1 MKRLMRSR
9 SGRQIY
15 GPKWQNIEAN
25 REIEHDENALRSA
38 SAESI
43 AISSQVSDA
52 QNNQDRTREGNI
64 SGSGDRDGESMYR
77 AALEGDW
84 VAAEILLSRDPTL
97 AFDYITEDGDR
108 ALHVATAMKHEE
120 FVQKLVEKM
129 SPSDLELLDGQGYTA
144 CSYAAISGVVEIAAA
159 LMKKNTN
166 LIKNNVTA
174 LQKAAFCGN
183 KEMVS
188 YLLKFTQV
196 EDFLNEQWFD
206 LLLLV
211 VRTKM
216 YDVALELLEKNGSL
230 ATMKNEEGTI
240 LHLLAR
246 EDISHPRTY
255 KGLLQSYRDRLVIRG
270 FTRRK
275 IGGVMQEDLRLLVE
289 KLWMQIKNLERA
301 TALELMKNP
310 PILHDAAKVGN
321 VELITMLTHTYPNL
335 IWNTDNNGYT
345 IFHIAII
352 YRRENIFKLI
362 HQSGAMKHLITT
374 SQDQNGDTILHLAA
388 KLASPSRRKI
398 VSIPALQMQGE
409 LAWFKEV
416 EAIVPPSCLKTRNK
430 DGLTPREL
438 FSKEHKNLLEKS
450 ETWMRN
456 TADSCMLIATL
467 MLTVVFAAAFTVPGG
482 NNQETGIPILLKRVW
497 FTCFI
502 IFEALALFGS
512 TLSIITFWSIMTSS
526 FDEDQFLEALPYQ
539 LKLGL
544 SSLLISL
551 VGAVSIFMSA
561 YFLVFVEVRAWLI
574 KFVIIWTYVCLIGA
588 IGMEFGKLLLNTS
601 LQRYFSAIMPHPNTK
616 SLFGRYYMTRE

>member
-43 AISSQVSDA
+43 AIASQVSDA

-64 SGSGDRDGESMYR
+64 SGSGGRDGESMYR

-84 VAAEILLSRDPTL
+84 VAAEVLLSRDPTL
-97 AFDYITEDGDR
+97 AFDHITEDGDR

-144 CSYAAISGVVEIAAA
+144 CCYAAISGVVEIAAA

-246 EDISHPRTY
+246 EDISHSRTY

-289 KLWMQIKNLERA
+289 KLWMQIKNLEQA

-482 NNQETGIPILLKRVW
+482 NNQETGIPILLKRIW

-502 IFEALALFGS
+502 IFEAIALFGS

-588 IGMEFGKLLLNTS
+588 IGMEFGKLLINTS
-601 LQRYFSAIMPHPNTK
+601 LQRYFSAIMPHPNKK
-616 SLFGRYYMTRE
+616 SLFGQYHMTRE

>member
-144 CSYAAISGVVEIAAA
+144 CCYAAISGVVEIAAA
-159 LMKKNTN
+159 LMKKNTD

-196 EDFLNEQWFD
+196 GDFLNEQWFD
-206 LLLLV
+206 LFLLV

-246 EDISHPRTY
+246 EDISHSRTY
-255 KGLLQSYRDRLVIRG
+255 KGLLQSYRNKLVIRG

-588 IGMEFGKLLLNTS
+588 IGMEFGKLLINTS